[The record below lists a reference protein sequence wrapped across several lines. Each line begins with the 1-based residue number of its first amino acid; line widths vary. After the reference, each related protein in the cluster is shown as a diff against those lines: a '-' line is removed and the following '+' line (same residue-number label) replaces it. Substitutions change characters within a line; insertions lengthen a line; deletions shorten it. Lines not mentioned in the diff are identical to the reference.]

1 MRFSRPRREEISL
14 GISMAPLIDIVF
26 LLLIFFMVTS
36 HLDSSTGIDI
46 SLPSLSAKPSTN
58 ALEKITVVL
67 DKEGDCYLDKRRISL
82 RSLYETMKVY
92 ASEKNIGLI
101 LSADKDVS
109 HGRVVEIMDV
119 AKKAGLKS
127 ITISAQWHT
136 KEGF

>member
-1 MRFSRPRREEISL
+1 MRFSRPRGEEISL

-36 HLDSSTGIDI
+36 HFDSSTGVDI

-58 ALEKITVVL
+58 TLEKITVVL

-82 RSLYETMKVY
+82 RSLYETMKEY
-92 ASEKNIGLI
+92 ASGKNIGLI
-101 LSADKDVS
+101 LSADKDVN
-109 HGRVVEIMDV
+109 HGRVVEVMDL

-127 ITISAQWHT
+127 ITISAQWST
-136 KEGF
+136 REGF